1 MAELEV
7 AKSTKKII
15 ETVKE
20 KEHNSWHK
28 IKEVALEIA
37 VIVFAVTL
45 SIAFHN
51 WSENRHEQHEVH
63 SFLKGVRIDLQKDM
77 AEMKEDIEAYKN
89 QKRAFN
95 YLGGIPKSKLAN
107 SDSLQHYAPYFYNFT
122 GYGGNTGRYEGF
134 KSSGKIGFIENDELQ
149 NNILDL
155 YEEKIPLLSIS
166 TDFYKTQ
173 KLKFSEYITENT
185 VDYPSGNLT
194 KVMASNPIKNRSQIY
209 LASVNQI
216 ISNYESCI
224 KQMEEIVKIIDH
236 EHPHKK

>member
-15 ETVKE
+15 ETAKE
-20 KEHNSWHK
+20 KDQSRWHK
-28 IKEVALEIA
+28 IKEIGVEIA

-45 SIAFHN
+45 SIAFHS
-51 WSENRHEQHEVH
+51 WSESRHEQHEVH
-63 SFLKGVRIDLQKDM
+63 NFLKGVSVDLKKDM

-89 QKRAFN
+89 QKKAFN
-95 YLGGIPKSKLAN
+95 YLGGIPKSQSAN
-107 SDSLQHYAPYFYNFT
+107 NDSLQHYAPYFYNFT

-134 KSSGKIGFIENDELQ
+134 KSSGKIGFIENDHLQ
-149 NNILDL
+149 NSILDL
-155 YEEKIPLLSIS
+155 YEEKIPLLSVS

-173 KLKFSEYITENT
+173 KLKFSDYITENT
-185 VDYPSGNLT
+185 VDYPSGNIT
-194 KVMASNPIKNRSQIY
+194 KVMASDPIKNRSQIY

-216 ISNYESCI
+216 ISNYEKCI
-224 KQMEEIVKIIDH
+224 TQMEEIVKEIDK